1 MPVILRAIHWL
12 EVIGMKQAVVTL
24 ALLANCAAW
33 AQPRTVL
40 AVLAHPDDEVWWGA
54 GAMMARYAKEGHKVY
69 LATVTLGQIGVTSWA
84 NIPAGP
90 ELGAARE
97 EELKCS
103 AAALGIEPPF
113 VLGFFDQGL
122 TANVVMDETAKKLR
136 KIINDVRPD
145 VVITHGPEGV
155 SGHIDHR
162 ITSAVTTEV
171 FQEQARLAH
180 GPSKLYYIAYP
191 TGRIPLAAG
200 ATDGRRVYRTVG
212 ESFITTEVESSAG
225 NSAMDAALEC
235 HKSQASAADVRTL
248 KGYHRTNLSSIVFL
262 RLAMTTGAWPKEKE
276 SSIFE

>member
-1 MPVILRAIHWL
+1 
-12 EVIGMKQAVVTL
+12 MKQLVVTL
-24 ALLANCAAW
+24 ALFANCAAW

-54 GAMMARYAKEGHKVY
+54 SAMMARYAKEGHKVY

-103 AAALGIEPPF
+103 AAALGIEPPI

-122 TANVVMDETAKKLR
+122 TANVVMDGTAKILR
-136 KIINDVRPD
+136 KIINDIRPE

-162 ITSAVTTEV
+162 VTSAVTTEV

-212 ESFITTEVESSAG
+212 EPFITTEVESSAG
-225 NSAMDAALEC
+225 NGAMDAALEC

-248 KGYHRTNLSSIVFL
+248 KAPTCRASCSC
-262 RLAMTTGAWPKEKE
+262 ASP
-276 SSIFE
+276 